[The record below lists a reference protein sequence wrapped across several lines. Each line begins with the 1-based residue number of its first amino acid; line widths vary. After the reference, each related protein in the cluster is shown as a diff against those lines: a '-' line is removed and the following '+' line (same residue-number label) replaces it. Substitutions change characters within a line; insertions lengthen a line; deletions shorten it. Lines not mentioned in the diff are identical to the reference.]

1 VSSIRVVIVS
11 YNVRDLLESC
21 IRSLDAVVGHELQI
35 WVIDNASADGTAD
48 MIREHFPGIRLVCC
62 DSNLGFAVASN
73 LALREI
79 DTDYVVLLNPDTVV
93 LPGAL
98 EAMASCLESEPRAA
112 AVGAQLVSVEG
123 ALQTSHRRFPTF
135 TSVARSLLRAPRP
148 MSQDDHDL
156 GVPGPVDWVVG
167 ACLMTTPRVLREVGV
182 LDETFFLY
190 SEELEWCWR
199 VWRGHG
205 EVWHVPEARVVHVHG
220 ASARSGDPSES
231 VSGNLALHHYYR
243 SEFLYFVKIHG
254 PAAALG
260 VYVLRRS
267 ALAAGIVKRTLR
279 RQPEAANDRRVRIA
293 AMRSI
298 RPIRLLADGEAFV
311 PYASRGSVPR
321 Q

>member
-1 VSSIRVVIVS
+1 VSSIRVVVVS
-11 YNVRDLLESC
+11 YNVRDLLEAC
-21 IRSLDAVVGHELQI
+21 LRSLEGIEGHELQI
-35 WVIDNASADGTAD
+35 WVIDNASADGTCD
-48 MIREHFPGIRLVCC
+48 MVREQFPGVRLVCSE
-62 DSNLGFAVASN
+62 SNLGFAVASN

-93 LPGAL
+93 LPGAF
-98 EAMASCLESEPRAA
+98 EAMASCLETEPRAA
-112 AVGAQLVSVEG
+112 AVGAQLISVDG
-123 ALQTSHRRFPTF
+123 DLQTSHRRFPTF
-135 TSVARSLLRAPRP
+135 ASVAKSLIRPPRP
-148 MSQDDHDL
+148 VSQDEQDRGL
-156 GVPGPVDWVVG
+156 PGPVDWVVG
-167 ACLMTTPRVLREVGV
+167 ACLMTTPSVLSEVGV

-220 ASARSGDPSES
+220 ASAKSTDPSES
-231 VSGNLALHHYYR
+231 VSGNVALHHYFR

-260 VYVLRRS
+260 VYALRRS

-279 RQPEAANDRRVRIA
+279 RQPEAARDRREKIA

-298 RPIRLLADGEAFV
+298 HPIRLLADGEAFV
-311 PYASRGSVPR
+311 PYASRGSR
-321 Q
+321 SE

>member
-21 IRSLDAVVGHELQI
+21 IRSLEEVVGYELQT
-35 WVIDNASADGTAD
+35 WVIDNASADGTGD
-48 MIREHFPGIRLVCC
+48 MVREHFPEVRLVCC
-62 DSNLGFAVASN
+62 DSNLGFAAASN

-93 LPGAL
+93 LPGAF
-98 EAMASCLESEPRAA
+98 EAMVACLESEPRVA
-112 AVGAQLVSVEG
+112 AVGAQLVSVDGE
-123 ALQTSHRRFPTF
+123 LQTSHRRFPTF
-135 TSVARSLLRAPRP
+135 ASVARSVLRAPRP
-148 MSQDDHDL
+148 VSQEAHDH

-167 ACLMTTPRVLREVGV
+167 ACLMTPARVLREVGV
-182 LDETFFLY
+182 LDEAFFLY
-190 SEELEWCWR
+190 SEETEWCWR

-220 ASARSGDPSES
+220 ASTMRADPSES
-231 VSGNLALHHYYR
+231 SSGKLALHHHLR
-243 SEFLYFVKIHG
+243 SEFVYFVKTHG

-267 ALAAGIVKRTLR
+267 ALTAGIVEQTLR
-279 RQPEAANDRRVRIA
+279 RRSEAAKDRRDRLA

-298 RPIRLLADGEAFV
+298 HPIRLLADGEAFV
-311 PYASRGSVPR
+311 PYASRGSRPR
-321 Q
+321 